1 MVLDRPLILP
11 EFMDDPDETDDAEVG
26 DDFGFEG
33 INGILDRQARQAP
46 DAVFEIIVQDEQTTR
61 GGNGRLCS
69 FDRNRECICLH
80 GKLLYAVLILF
91 GGLIAK
97 TLIAA
102 KAGW

>member
-1 MVLDRPLILP
+1 MNKRLSAAMGAYAILI
-11 EFMDDPDETDDAEVG
+11 A
-26 DDFGFEG
+26 
-33 INGILDRQARQAP
+33 I
-46 DAVFEIIVQDEQTTR
+46 AVYV
-61 GGNGRLCS
+61 
-69 FDRNRECICLH
+69 LH

>member
-1 MVLDRPLILP
+1 MNKRLGAALCAYAVLIALAGYLLR
-11 EFMDDPDETDDAEVG
+11 
-26 DDFGFEG
+26 
-33 INGILDRQARQAP
+33 
-46 DAVFEIIVQDEQTTR
+46 
-61 GGNGRLCS
+61 
-69 FDRNRECICLH
+69 

>member
-1 MVLDRPLILP
+1 LYP
-11 EFMDDPDETDDAEVG
+11 
-26 DDFGFEG
+26 
-33 INGILDRQARQAP
+33 
-46 DAVFEIIVQDEQTTR
+46 
-61 GGNGRLCS
+61 LCS
-69 FDRNRECICLH
+69 RFQWYFISSPMNKRLAAAMGAYAVLIAIAVYLLH

>member
-1 MVLDRPLILP
+1 MNKRLATALGAYAVLMAIAGWL
-11 EFMDDPDETDDAEVG
+11 
-26 DDFGFEG
+26 
-33 INGILDRQARQAP
+33 
-46 DAVFEIIVQDEQTTR
+46 
-61 GGNGRLCS
+61 
-69 FDRNRECICLH
+69 LH

>member
-1 MVLDRPLILP
+1 MTKRLGAAMGAYAVLI
-11 EFMDDPDETDDAEVG
+11 A
-26 DDFGFEG
+26 
-33 INGILDRQARQAP
+33 I
-46 DAVFEIIVQDEQTTR
+46 AVYR
-61 GGNGRLCS
+61 
-69 FDRNRECICLH
+69 LH

>member
-1 MVLDRPLILP
+1 VSAISSITSFGSAMNKRLAAAMGAYAVLI
-11 EFMDDPDETDDAEVG
+11 A
-26 DDFGFEG
+26 
-33 INGILDRQARQAP
+33 I
-46 DAVFEIIVQDEQTTR
+46 AVYR
-61 GGNGRLCS
+61 
-69 FDRNRECICLH
+69 LH

>member
-1 MVLDRPLILP
+1 MNKRLAAAMGAYGVLI
-11 EFMDDPDETDDAEVG
+11 A
-26 DDFGFEG
+26 
-33 INGILDRQARQAP
+33 I
-46 DAVFEIIVQDEQTTR
+46 AVY
-61 GGNGRLCS
+61 L
-69 FDRNRECICLH
+69 LH

>member
-1 MVLDRPLILP
+1 VSAISSITSFGSAMNKRLAAAMGAYAVLI
-11 EFMDDPDETDDAEVG
+11 A
-26 DDFGFEG
+26 
-33 INGILDRQARQAP
+33 I
-46 DAVFEIIVQDEQTTR
+46 AVY
-61 GGNGRLCS
+61 L
-69 FDRNRECICLH
+69 LH